1 MGGTDRSFIHRT
13 PSECKQLT
21 YLFSIPKG
29 ADIKIRVLKVDM
41 ESGLKILA
49 DPAPI
54 VKHLEDKTIVS
65 WSKQNLK
72 AYDAYQF
79 LW

>member
-1 MGGTDRSFIHRT
+1 
-13 PSECKQLT
+13 
-21 YLFSIPKG
+21 
-29 ADIKIRVLKVDM
+29 M

-49 DPAPI
+49 EPSPT

-79 LW
+79 QW